1 MKWRHSFG
9 KALSFVRKCS
19 HAGCFVG
26 SGLDHPADLHFR
38 TSSSREFQPGQTN
51 VLRHAALKYT
61 LQATSAVNYLCVCV
75 RVCVLVCFRNDSFS
89 TLRIEFT
96 TVANGAA
103 RSWLSGRS
111 HQFALTCTLRWCGRV
126 RAKAPASARPHS
138 TLRSRQRYMR
148 DVGIERVLRAS
159 FHDIANKKMQIAV
172 SPRISHVLF
181 LFYFVFFVLSLKTAF
196 LFYAV
201 HFYGS
206 VCQFRGICSTEAS
219 AKTFCDLSL
228 RNARSLRRKVK
239 RLVVCTSFTRRDCI
253 IVAVVVV
260 LALVAIV
267 TTLVLGL
274 PLINEKRARY
284 SNITFRTSP
293 SQLGEYRQ
301 AAVTVDGEPCAPIG
315 KDILS
320 KGGSAVDAAVAL
332 LFCNGAVNPQSM
344 GLGGG
349 VFITVYTNATGV
361 AEVIDGR
368 EVAPASA
375 SAEKFV
381 GNSSLLVSGKHC
393 SVAFPIM
400 SPTATKCFSLIGFLS
415 YVAGPLSVAVPGE
428 LKAYGTAHEK
438 YGKLPWSQLVQPTI
452 DLCRNGFPV
461 GKHLAE
467 KLQEKQDSILN
478 EPTLKEM
485 FFNNETNAVFK
496 EGEILKRPMLADT
509 LEQIAQKGAD
519 ELYSGELG
527 TKFVQDVQNLGVP
540 ITSQDLKSYKALV
553 KPATKYTLLGEDVLY
568 SVPPPGSGPVL
579 SLILGILAG
588 YGYSG
593 SNATLNVDDASLMYH
608 RIVESFKFAYAK
620 RTYLGDEDFVNI
632 TDIVEQMLSR
642 DYANSLRSKISDLE
656 TREPS
661 FYEPASQV
669 VENKGT
675 AHVNVLAPNGDAVS
689 ATSTVNRYGM
699 DDFSVENSS
708 NSFGLEWSA
717 ANLIAPGKRPLS
729 SMCPT
734 IVTDP
739 AGSVHTVVGG
749 AGGSRITSGTAL
761 ASVLF
766 RALFLDETI
775 KRAIDDLRIH
785 HQLYPNQVYYE
796 KSFLRKK
803 SLFPVLHPRPP
814 EQAILDQ
821 LQQFGH
827 KVTPEV
833 EDSGFQ
839 GITRSADGSIF
850 ANMDYRKGGSI
861 DGF

>member
-1 MKWRHSFG
+1 MSEKT
-9 KALSFVRKCS
+9 KL
-19 HAGCFVG
+19 
-26 SGLDHPADLHFR
+26 
-38 TSSSREFQPGQTN
+38 
-51 VLRHAALKYT
+51 LKRSPSNGYG
-61 LQATSAVNYLCVCV
+61 
-75 RVCVLVCFRNDSFS
+75 
-89 TLRIEFT
+89 
-96 TVANGAA
+96 TVAGPKGLA
-103 RSWLSGRS
+103 
-111 HQFALTCTLRWCGRV
+111 
-126 RAKAPASARPHS
+126 
-138 TLRSRQRYMR
+138 
-148 DVGIERVLRAS
+148 E
-159 FHDIANKKMQIAV
+159 
-172 SPRISHVLF
+172 
-181 LFYFVFFVLSLKTAF
+181 
-196 LFYAV
+196 
-201 HFYGS
+201 
-206 VCQFRGICSTEAS
+206 
-219 AKTFCDLSL
+219 DLSEPD
-228 RNARSLRRKVK
+228 
-239 RLVVCTSFTRRDCI
+239 TSFTKRDCI
-253 IVAVVVV
+253 IVAVVVA

-284 SNITFRTSP
+284 SNIAFRTSP

-368 EVAPASA
+368 EAAPASA

-381 GNSSLLVSGKHC
+381 GNSSLLVS
-393 SVAFPIM
+393 
-400 SPTATKCFSLIGFLS
+400 
-415 YVAGPLSVAVPGE
+415 GPLSVAVPGE

-461 GKHLAE
+461 GKHLAA
-467 KLQEKQDSILN
+467 KLQEKRDSILN

-496 EGEILKRPMLADT
+496 EGEILKRPVLADT

-527 TKFVQDVQNLGVP
+527 TQFVQDVQNLGVP
-540 ITSQDLKSYKALV
+540 ITSQDLKSYKARV

-620 RTYLGDEDFVNI
+620 RTYLGDEDFVNT

-689 ATSTVNRYGM
+689 ATSTVNRYFGALLASPSTGIVLNSGM

-739 AGSVHTVVGG
+739 SGSVHTVVGG

-761 ASVLF
+761 VLF

-796 KSFLRKK
+796 KSF
-803 SLFPVLHPRPP
+803 PP
-814 EQAILDQ
+814 AILDQ
-821 LQQFGH
+821 LQQLGH

-833 EDSGFQ
+833 EDTGFQ

-850 ANMDYRKGGSI
+850 ANMDFRKGGSI

>member
-1 MKWRHSFG
+1 MSEKTKLLKRSPSNG
-9 KALSFVRKCS
+9 Y
-19 HAGCFVG
+19 GTVG
-26 SGLDHPADLHFR
+26 GPKGLA
-38 TSSSREFQPGQTN
+38 E
-51 VLRHAALKYT
+51 
-61 LQATSAVNYLCVCV
+61 
-75 RVCVLVCFRNDSFS
+75 
-89 TLRIEFT
+89 
-96 TVANGAA
+96 
-103 RSWLSGRS
+103 
-111 HQFALTCTLRWCGRV
+111 
-126 RAKAPASARPHS
+126 
-138 TLRSRQRYMR
+138 
-148 DVGIERVLRAS
+148 
-159 FHDIANKKMQIAV
+159 
-172 SPRISHVLF
+172 
-181 LFYFVFFVLSLKTAF
+181 
-196 LFYAV
+196 
-201 HFYGS
+201 
-206 VCQFRGICSTEAS
+206 
-219 AKTFCDLSL
+219 DLSEP
-228 RNARSLRRKVK
+228 N
-239 RLVVCTSFTRRDCI
+239 TSFTKRDCI
-253 IVAVVVV
+253 IVGVVVA

-274 PLINEKRARY
+274 PLINQKRARY
-284 SNITFRTSP
+284 SNITFRSSP
-293 SQLGEYRQ
+293 SQLGEYQ
-301 AAVTVDGEPCAPIG
+301 QSAVTVDGEPCAPIG

-349 VFITVYTNATGV
+349 VFITVYTNATGT

-368 EVAPASA
+368 EAAPAAA
-375 SAEKFV
+375 SAEMFV
-381 GNSSLLVSGKHC
+381 GNSSLLVS
-393 SVAFPIM
+393 
-400 SPTATKCFSLIGFLS
+400 
-415 YVAGPLSVAVPGE
+415 GPLSVAVPGE

-461 GKHLAE
+461 GKHLGM
-467 KLQEKQDSILN
+467 KLQEKRDSILN
-478 EPTLKEM
+478 EPALKEM

-496 EGEILKRPMLADT
+496 EGEILKRPVLADT

-527 TKFVQDVQNLGVP
+527 TKFVQDVQQLGVP
-540 ITSQDLKSYKALV
+540 ITAQDLKSYQARV
-553 KPATKYTLLGEDVLY
+553 KPATKYTLLGEHVLY

-608 RIVESFKFAYAK
+608 RIVESFKFGYAK
-620 RTYLGDEDFVNI
+620 RTYLGDEAFVNI

-669 VENKGT
+669 VDNKGT

-689 ATSTVNRYGM
+689 ATSTVNRYFGAMLASPSTGIVLNSGM

-734 IVTDP
+734 IVTDS
-739 AGSVHTVVGG
+739 AGAVHTVIGG

-761 ASVLF
+761 VLF
-766 RALFLDETI
+766 RTLFLDETI
-775 KRAIDDLRIH
+775 KMAIDDLRIH
-785 HQLYPNQVYYE
+785 HQLYPNQIFYE
-796 KSFLRKK
+796 KSF
-803 SLFPVLHPRPP
+803 PP
-814 EQAILDQ
+814 AILDQ
-821 LQQFGH
+821 LQQLGH

-833 EDSGFQ
+833 EDTGFQ
-839 GITRSADGSIF
+839 GITRSPDGSIF